1 MASAP
6 DLWTM
11 LCTGM
16 ALLGAAHWRARI
28 QATTSSS
35 HATQVP
41 PAVAEPATPLRAS
54 AEPAPRRSA

>member
-16 ALLGAAHWRARI
+16 ALLGAAHLRSRI
-28 QATTSSS
+28 LTTASGDPELAPPTADQPNPELPAAT
-35 HATQVP
+35 
-41 PAVAEPATPLRAS
+41 ERN
-54 AEPAPRRSA
+54 

>member
-16 ALLGAAHWRARI
+16 ALLGAARWRARI
-28 QATTSSS
+28 QAATTSPDTT
-35 HATQVP
+35 AAP
-41 PAVAEPATPLRAS
+41 PAVAGAANPHRAQGE
-54 AEPAPRRSA
+54 AAPRRSA

>member
-16 ALLGAAHWRARI
+16 ALLGAARWRARLL
-28 QATTSSS
+28 
-35 HATQVP
+35 
-41 PAVAEPATPLRAS
+41 PAASPEPARTSPAASESPTPLQTS
-54 AEPAPRRSA
+54 HEPAPRRTA

>member
-16 ALLGAAHWRARI
+16 ALLGAARWRARFLTE
-28 QATTSSS
+28 ASPET
-35 HATQVP
+35 
-41 PAVAEPATPLRAS
+41 AVTRSADAEPAPPLRAS
-54 AEPAPRRSA
+54 DEPAPRRSA

>member
-16 ALLGAAHWRARI
+16 ALLGAAHLRSRI
-28 QATTSSS
+28 LTSASRDPELAPPTADQPTAQLPAAT
-35 HATQVP
+35 
-41 PAVAEPATPLRAS
+41 ERN
-54 AEPAPRRSA
+54 

>member
-16 ALLGAAHWRARI
+16 ALLGAARWRARLVPEASPETARTSPA
-28 QATTSSS
+28 ATVS
-35 HATQVP
+35 P
-41 PAVAEPATPLRAS
+41 TPLQS
-54 AEPAPRRSA
+54 SNEPAPRRTA